1 MNDYGFW
8 SVLPPVV
15 AIILAIRTKQVF
27 LSLFLGVWLG
37 WVIISNGNILQGT
50 LASIQSL
57 VDVFKD
63 DGNTRTII
71 FISLVGALIAFIQK
85 SGGVDGFI
93 LKMNLF
99 LDTLEGKK
107 TDKNVIVQ
115 VLAAVTGL
123 ILFVESN
130 ISVLTVGALYRPLFD
145 KLKISREKLA
155 YLADSSSAPS
165 CILIPFNAWGAFIM
179 SLLALEG
186 FSNPF
191 GILIYSM
198 PFNFYPI
205 LAIIMVFIIVLSK
218 KDFGLMKKAEIRT
231 KIEGKVLSDNAQP
244 MVSSDVS
251 LMEKKEGV
259 PSRAFNMIVPIGVM
273 VLMMPVMLIYTGWD
287 SSTLNQGIDLQVI
300 FDAIG
305 RGSGSSSV
313 LYSVI
318 TSILVAMILYRIQR
332 IFKTGEMIDLALKGI
347 SGLIPLTLLM
357 VLAFAISSVCK
368 NLGTGVYIAEV
379 SRTWLSPTL
388 VPFTIF
394 ISSCF
399 IAFATGT
406 SWGTFAIMISITV
419 PMSESLGTNVYLAI
433 AAALGGGIFGDHCSP
448 ISDTTIISSMASAT
462 DHIDHVKT
470 QLPYALV
477 PGIITAM
484 LYLILGMVGI

>member
-1 MNDYGFW
+1 
-8 SVLPPVV
+8 
-15 AIILAIRTKQVF
+15 
-27 LSLFLGVWLG
+27 
-37 WVIISNGNILQGT
+37 
-50 LASIQSL
+50 
-57 VDVFKD
+57 
-63 DGNTRTII
+63 
-71 FISLVGALIAFIQK
+71 
-85 SGGVDGFI
+85 
-93 LKMNLF
+93 
-99 LDTLEGKK
+99 
-107 TDKNVIVQ
+107 
-115 VLAAVTGL
+115 LAAVTGL

-179 SLLALEG
+179 SLLSLEG

>member
-1 MNDYGFW
+1 MHDYGFW

-37 WVIISNGNILQGT
+37 WIIIFGGNLLEGSI
-50 LASIQSL
+50 ASIQAL

-85 SGGVDGFI
+85 SGGVEGFI
-93 LKMNLF
+93 LKMNRL
-99 LDTLEGKK
+99 LNAPQLAKK
-107 TDKNVIVQ
+107 DRKNTVVQ
-115 VLAAVTGL
+115 GLAALTGL
-123 ILFVESN
+123 ILFIETN
-130 ISVLTVGALYRPLFD
+130 ISVLTVGALFRPLFD

-165 CILIPFNAWGAFIM
+165 SILIPFNAWGAYIM
-179 SLLALEG
+179 SLLAMEG

-191 GILIYSM
+191 SVLIYSM

-205 LAIIMVFIIVLSK
+205 LAILLVFTIIFSK
-218 KDFGLMKKAEIRT
+218 KDFGPMKRAELRT
-231 KIEGKVLSDNAQP
+231 KLEGKVLSDNAQP

-259 PSRAFNMIVPIGVM
+259 PPRAINMVIPIVVM
-273 VLMMPVMLIYTGWD
+273 VFMMPVVLVYTGWD
-287 SSTLNQGIDLQVI
+287 NDLISEGSGSQTI

-305 RGSGSSSV
+305 RGSGSSAV
-313 LYSVI
+313 LYSVL
-318 TSILVAMILYRIQR
+318 TSMIISMILYRIQK

-347 SGLIPLTLLM
+347 SGLIPLTILM

-368 NLGTGVYIAEV
+368 SLGTGIYIAEV
-379 SRTWLSPTL
+379 SRTWLSPSL
-388 VPFTIF
+388 VPFVIF

-419 PMSESLGTNVYLAI
+419 PMAESLGTNLNLAI

-470 QLPYALV
+470 QLPYAII
-477 PGIITAM
+477 PGIITAII
-484 LYLILGMVGI
+484 YLILGMI